1 MVTSKKIFKTNRKES
16 TIFVL
21 LISDNFSLINSIVK
35 SLEFSTH
42 VMVEIQ
48 TNLNLIEN
56 LKFNFNVFKIQ
67 SKFNYKNLTN
77 NFDLIIDDLNL
88 LKKCNLINLLNISYI
103 IKENN
108 KDYMN
113 ALTLNTRYS
122 GSINFKLEKNLI
134 ISHVNKNKNKNFNL
148 SIDFI
153 SVLNNCNMFDFIED
167 LRLYGINIW
176 LSIVQDLLKRRQI
189 FLKLINQELICLKE
203 KSITFKGNTIFF
215 DLDETLI
222 LLEKPIDVTIDLF
235 KSAKKN
241 KIRTILITRHAKI
254 ISETLNKI
262 NLNIN
267 DFDNVVKVEIDQR
280 KSDIINRFKPIKY
293 DLFIDNEFSER
304 KDVLENSKIL
314 VADVNMIPFFK
325 I

>member
-56 LKFNFNVFKIQ
+56 LKFNFKVFKIQ
-67 SKFNYKNLTN
+67 SMFNYENFTN
-77 NFDLIIDDLNL
+77 NFDLIIDDVNILN
-88 LKKCNLINLLNISYI
+88 KYNLNNLLNINYI

-108 KDYMN
+108 KDYIN
-113 ALTLNTRYS
+113 SLTLNTRYS
-122 GSINFKLEKNLI
+122 GSVNFKLEENLI
-134 ISHVNKNKNKNFNL
+134 ISHANKNLNRNL

-153 SVLNNCNMFDFIED
+153 SVLNKYNFYDFIED

-176 LSIVQDLLKRRQI
+176 LSIVQDLLKRRQM
-189 FLKLINQELICLKE
+189 FLKLINQEFICLKE
-203 KSITFKGNTIFF
+203 KTITFRGNTIFF

-222 LLEKPIDVTIDLF
+222 LLEKPIDVTINLF

-241 KIRTILITRHAKI
+241 KIKTVLITRHVKT
-254 ISETLNKI
+254 ISETLDKI
-262 NLNIN
+262 NLSIN
-267 DFDNVVKVEIDQR
+267 DFDNVVKVEIGQR
-280 KSDIINRFKPIKY
+280 KSNIINRFKPIKY
-293 DLFIDNEFSER
+293 DLFVDNEFSER